1 MVKDINANW
10 IALGI
15 LGIIMLAGFYFIA
28 TQIVPPEINVS
39 TYPETHAIYTSGTS
53 STKVDPDLLLI
64 TLGVET
70 KETTASSSQSSNAQI
85 MDAVKTAIKNQGL
98 LDSDIQTTQFSV
110 QPVQEKINDKY
121 VITGYRT
128 IHMVTLNIENLDNG
142 GKILDAASNAGAN
155 RIDSIS
161 FTLKQATRR
170 SLQEQQ
176 LGIAAADAKT
186 RALKIASSLG
196 EEIDGVVSASENF
209 YYSPTVRSYD
219 AAYELAAPSAKTDLS
234 SGQIEVGA
242 TVSVSFEVK
251 E

>member
-1 MVKDINANW
+1 MVNEINSNW

-15 LGIIMLAGFYFIA
+15 LAVIMLVGFYFIT
-28 TQIVPPEINVS
+28 TQIQAPEVNVS

-70 KETTASSSQSSNAQI
+70 KETTAAGSQSENAKL
-85 MDAVKTAIKNQGL
+85 MDAVKTAIKAQGL
-98 LDSDIQTTQFSV
+98 TDSDIQTTQFSV
-110 QPVQEKINDKY
+110 QPVQEKINDQY

-128 IHMVTLNIENLDNG
+128 THLVTLNIENLDNG
-142 GKILDAASNAGAN
+142 GKILDAASTAGAN
-155 RIDSIS
+155 RIDTIS
-161 FTLKQATRR
+161 FTLKQATTR

-186 RALKIASSLG
+186 RAQKIASGLG
-196 EEIDGVVSASENF
+196 QSIGKVVSASENF
-209 YYSPTVRSYD
+209 YYAPTTRSFD
-219 AAYELAAPSAKTDLS
+219 GAYEIAAPSAQTGLS

-251 E
+251 